1 MHLTIRQL
9 KVLGCYSRV
18 LTGGTICDGGISS
31 GLLDCHPLCR
41 YWRARSRARPAE
53 EWPRC
58 VLLHAGSAEE
68 EKVYLH
74 ILTKA
79 FNILVTSKARTLCS
93 CIDFPPNS

>member
-1 MHLTIRQL
+1 MRRRDFIRLAGLSPALPLLARAQQ
-9 KVLGCYSRV
+9 GA
-18 LTGGTICDGGISS
+18 TGGRVAKIG
-31 GLLDCHPLCR
+31 
-41 YWRARSRARPAE
+41 
-53 EWPRC
+53 

-93 CIDFPPNS
+93 CIDFPPNSWSGFAALPESWSKVMPRSLLP